1 MVLVE
6 VVLVG
11 VGMQGQEEEG
21 MKGREEEGMLAL
33 LSRLKGRY

>member
-6 VVLVG
+6 VVVVG

-21 MKGREEEGMLAL
+21 TKGREEEGMLAL